1 MLGSSHSL
9 IERSNHSSRANCSSR
24 VAHVP
29 LHVARTDV
37 SSEDK
42 NVPFGGAD
50 LSYVTWIMEHLPEIT
65 NEVLMC

>member
-37 SSEDK
+37 SSED
-42 NVPFGGAD
+42 
-50 LSYVTWIMEHLPEIT
+50 IMEHLPEMT